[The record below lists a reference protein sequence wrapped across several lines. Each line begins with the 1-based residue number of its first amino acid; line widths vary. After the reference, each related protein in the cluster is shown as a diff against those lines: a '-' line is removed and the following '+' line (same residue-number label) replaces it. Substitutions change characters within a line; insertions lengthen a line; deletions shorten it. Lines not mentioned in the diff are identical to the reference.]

1 MTGRE
6 MLRDKFSNLI
16 GKIETNGSRHTLG
29 DKASNLLSSY
39 DAHDD
44 WDSVTNTETPWAGG
58 IC

>member
-29 DKASNLLSSY
+29 DKASNLLGSY

-44 WDSVTNTETPWAGG
+44 WNS
-58 IC
+58 